1 MDLKVAIMSRG
12 PRLYSTRRLV
22 EEAKKRNLEV
32 EVTDPMKFS
41 LLVDDGKID
50 PTLLSISNGS
60 LTIDRLASLD
70 KDTRAQNW

>member
-1 MDLKVAIMSRG
+1 M
-12 PRLYSTRRLV
+12 
-22 EEAKKRNLEV
+22 
-32 EVTDPMKFS
+32 TDEYVDAE
-41 LLVDDGKID
+41 LTYIVDDGKID

>member
-41 LLVDDGKID
+41 LLVDDGKIEINYMGC
-50 PTLLSISNGS
+50 LLYTSPSPRDG
-60 LTIDRLASLD
+60 
-70 KDTRAQNW
+70 

>member
-41 LLVDDGKID
+41 LLVDDGKIEINYMGM
-50 PTLLSISNGS
+50 PLSLIH
-60 LTIDRLASLD
+60 I
-70 KDTRAQNW
+70 